1 MSTKNFPPFLKWG
14 DYKSTSKEKPDVIT
28 IEIVDPEP
36 FQTQYDWNV
45 LGKIDGIETNIPL
58 RAKTANKKL
67 YRQYMSLLQNDKIK
81 SKTTLVIKTYLS
93 KSTKNPDY
101 DLREFEVKLL

>member
-45 LGKIDGIETNIPL
+45 LAKINGIETNIPL
-58 RAKTANKKL
+58 RAKSANKKL

-81 SKTTLVIKTYLS
+81 SKTTLVIKTCLS

-101 DLREFEVKLL
+101 D

>member
-36 FQTQYDWNV
+36 LQTQYDWNV
-45 LGKIDGIETNIPL
+45 LAKIDGIETNIPL
-58 RAKTANKKL
+58 RAKSTNKKL
-67 YRQYMSLLQNDKIK
+67 YRQYMSLLQKDQISRGTK
-81 SKTTLVIKTYLS
+81 LVIKTYLS
-93 KSTKNPDY
+93 KSSKNPDY